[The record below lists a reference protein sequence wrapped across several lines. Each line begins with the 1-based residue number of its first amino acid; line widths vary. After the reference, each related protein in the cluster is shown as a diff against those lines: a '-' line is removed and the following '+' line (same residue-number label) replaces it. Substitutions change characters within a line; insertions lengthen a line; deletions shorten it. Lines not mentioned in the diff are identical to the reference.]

1 MSASGPGAHGPG
13 RDAAG
18 PDEAGPDNAG
28 PGERAPAARV
38 ADGGAHERSVIDDGT
53 AQGHAGHGATTA
65 RPGSQWV
72 LLVCLL
78 ALAALFA
85 LWYLLPGR
93 HWIAGLTVFVLPP
106 ALLAAGVALRSR
118 LAGYW
123 AGVLALFW
131 FCHGVMLAWSSPGER
146 LYAWIE
152 VVLALAVI
160 FSANLAGLKA
170 RLGRKRG

>member
-1 MSASGPGAHGPG
+1 MSGAGSAPGGPREGAPQ
-13 RDAAG
+13 D
-18 PDEAGPDNAG
+18 
-28 PGERAPAARV
+28 APAGSPAPV
-38 ADGGAHERSVIDDGT
+38 APRPRAH
-53 AQGHAGHGATTA
+53 
-65 RPGSQWV
+65 WV
-72 LLVCLL
+72 LLASLV
-78 ALAALFA
+78 ALSALFA
-85 LWYLLPGR
+85 LWYLLPGK

-118 LAGYW
+118 LAAYW

-152 VVLALAVI
+152 LVLALAVI
-160 FSANLAGLKA
+160 FSANLAGMKA

>member
-1 MSASGPGAHGPG
+1 MNASGAGGP
-13 RDAAG
+13 G
-18 PDEAGPDNAG
+18 PDEAGA
-28 PGERAPAARV
+28 GERAADTRS
-38 ADGGAHERSVIDDGT
+38 ADGDAHARNLGDDGV
-53 AQGHAGHGATTA
+53 AQSRAGQDAA
-65 RPGSQWV
+65 AAPRPGSQWV

-78 ALAALFA
+78 ALAALFGF
-85 LWYLLPGR
+85 WYLLPGR

-106 ALLAAGVALRSR
+106 ALLATGVALRSR

-131 FCHGVMLAWSSPGER
+131 FCHGVMLAWSSPDER

-152 VVLALAVI
+152 LVLALAVI

>member
-1 MSASGPGAHGPG
+1 MSASGPGAHG
-13 RDAAG
+13 AA
-18 PDEAGPDNAG
+18 PNEAGPDGAG
-28 PGERAPAARV
+28 PAERAPDTRV
-38 ADGGAHERSVIDDGT
+38 PHGGARERGVVDDDA
-53 AQGHAGHGATTA
+53 AQGRAGHGATTA

-131 FCHGVMLAWSSPGER
+131 FCHGVMLAWSSSDER

-152 VVLALAVI
+152 LALALAVI